1 MAADIGTLTPE
12 QMLQQ
17 QQILRQQKMAEM
29 LMQKGMEQP
38 QGQMISGH
46 YVAPSI
52 TQNLANLANVYFGQR
67 GIEKGDQAQLD
78 MAKAIREQ
86 QKVGL
91 ADYYQTLKGTPE
103 VQGGIYNPQGQI
115 TKETTRDMY
124 GPNMEL
130 TAGYKKVAPV
140 AAQAGN
146 RELAN
151 LTASMDERLPAFLR
165 QHAMTELTKPPK
177 WEKDV
182 RYDDKGTEI
191 HGWTNVNDP
200 TLPFA
205 AQTKKPAMTASE
217 RIHADIALNRARDEG
232 IPVGG
237 GGYSPAVNPVANPVP
252 MNNAPIGTS
261 PVIRQNAPA
270 VSIAPNAPAYAQNA
284 VSMQPTSNTL
294 NANQLPVPPQVNMA
308 GVSPK
313 EQRKIAG
320 EQLAT
325 LQGNVKNAYEAYP
338 VIRDIEKLLP
348 QASSGYAQRGW
359 TGLTRGVGVS
369 TDMSKADTQLDLL
382 APKLTML
389 QPRFEGP
396 QGVLDV
402 KLYESMAGRLA
413 DSSLPYED
421 RLAALEQLKNIYKR
435 YSPNLDWTFSV
446 KPTPVPNANAPQQAS
461 KAPAGVDPAVWAVMT
476 PAEKSLWK

>member
-1 MAADIGTLTPE
+1 MADIGTLTPE

-52 TQNLANLANVYFGQR
+52 FQNLAGLANTYVGQR
-67 GIEKGDQAQLD
+67 NIEKGEQAQLD
-78 MAKAIREQ
+78 LAKAIREQ

-91 ADYYQTLKGTPE
+91 ADYYQTLKGTPSQAGNLQLGNTNQAIGSIE
-103 VQGGIYNPQGQI
+103 EPLGQ
-115 TKETTRDMY
+115 
-124 GPNMEL
+124 
-130 TAGYKKVAPV
+130 YKAPV
-140 AAQAGN
+140 AGQAGN

-182 RYDDKGTEI
+182 RYDDKGREI
-191 HGWTNVNDP
+191 HGWTNTSDP

-205 AQTKKPAMTASE
+205 AQTKKPEMTASE
-217 RIHADIALNRARDEG
+217 RINTSIAIARAKDEG
-232 IPVGG
+232 IPIGG
-237 GGYSPAVNPVANPVP
+237 GGYSPDVNPVPMSNPA

-261 PVIRQNAPA
+261 PVIRQNAQP
-270 VSIAPNAPAYAQNA
+270 VSIAPNAPAYAQN
-284 VSMQPTSNTL
+284 SLTMQPVS
-294 NANQLPVPPQVNMA
+294 ANNLPVPPLVNMA

-313 EQRKIAG
+313 EQRKMAG
-320 EQLAT
+320 TQAET
-325 LQGNVKNAYEAYP
+325 LQANVKNAYEAYP

-348 QASSGYAQRGW
+348 QSSSGYAQRGW

-402 KLYESMAGRLA
+402 KLYEAMAGRLA

-435 YSPNLDWTFSV
+435 YSPNLDWSFA
-446 KPTPVPNANAPQQAS
+446 PTPVAVPKANSPQANPQS
-461 KAPAGVDPAVWAVMT
+461 KVPAGIDPAVWSVMT
-476 PAEKSLWK
+476 PQEKSLWK

>member
-1 MAADIGTLTPE
+1 MPDIGTLTPE

-17 QQILRQQKMAEM
+17 QQILRNQKMSEM
-29 LMQKGMEQP
+29 LMQQGMEQP
-38 QGQMISGH
+38 KSQMVSGH

-52 TQNLANLANVYFGQR
+52 FQNLAGLANTYVGQR
-67 GIEKGDQAQLD
+67 GLEKADQAQLD

-115 TKETTRDMY
+115 TTETTRDMY

-130 TAGYKKVAPV
+130 NAGYKKVAPV
-140 AAQAGN
+140 AAQTGN

-151 LTASMDERLPAFLR
+151 MNASMDERLPAFLR

-200 TLPFA
+200 TLPFS

-252 MNNAPIGTS
+252 INNAPVGTS

-308 GVSPK
+308 GVAPK

-320 EQLAT
+320 TQAEE
-325 LQGNVKNAYEAYP
+325 LQKNVKNSYEAYP
-338 VIRDIEKLLP
+338 VIKEIQQILP
-348 QASSGYAQRGW
+348 NATAGYLDQGVKQAYRVFGKSTSS
-359 TGLTRGVGVS
+359 S
-369 TDMSKADTQLDLL
+369 PIDTQLEILGT
-382 APKLTML
+382 KLVML

-396 QGVLDV
+396 QGVRDV
-402 KLYESMAGRLA
+402 ELYQKAAGDIA
-413 DSSLPYED
+413 NANLPIED
-421 RLAALEQLKNIYKR
+421 RMASLEQVKNIYKR
-435 YSPNLDWTFSV
+435 YAPNLDWTFSV
-446 KPTPVPNANAPQQAS
+446 KPTPVPNANASQQAS
-461 KAPAGVDPAVWAVMT
+461 KVPAGVDPAVWAVMT
-476 PAEKSLWK
+476 PTEKSLWK